1 LFLFLLVFWIGCQD
15 QPKVQ
20 QQVQSEQKTDLPKD
34 KEILPPVIS
43 NAEELKTVKS
53 KQIIWKKDGAKMML
67 IPEEFEIVPTKTVPA
82 VYEEFGDLVKA
93 VTIIP
98 EKKFQI
104 GNSFF
109 MDAYEVTVGQFKTF
123 LKSSGYKPREAIDWN
138 WVYKYSP
145 TDDHPMIYVNWY
157 DATAYAKW
165 AGKRLPTEKEWEHA
179 ARGGLIDKE
188 YSWGD

>member
-1 LFLFLLVFWIGCQD
+1 
-15 QPKVQ
+15 
-20 QQVQSEQKTDLPKD
+20 
-34 KEILPPVIS
+34 
-43 NAEELKTVKS
+43 
-53 KQIIWKKDGAKMML
+53 
-67 IPEEFEIVPTKTVPA
+67 
-82 VYEEFGDLVKA
+82 
-93 VTIIP
+93 
-98 EKKFQI
+98 
-104 GNSFF
+104 
-109 MDAYEVTVGQFKTF
+109 MDAYEVTVDQFKTF

>member
-1 LFLFLLVFWIGCQD
+1 
-15 QPKVQ
+15 
-20 QQVQSEQKTDLPKD
+20 
-34 KEILPPVIS
+34 
-43 NAEELKTVKS
+43 
-53 KQIIWKKDGAKMML
+53 MML
-67 IPEEFEIVPTKTVPA
+67 IPEEFEIVPPKTVPA

-165 AGKRLPTEKEWEHA
+165 AGKRLPNRERMGA
-179 ARGGLIDKE
+179 CR
-188 YSWGD
+188 SWWFDR